1 VLKGRLPPE
10 KDMKREIVQALR
22 SIEREYDD
30 LSLKSRE
37 AEKEVNMLQMKI
49 QEVNNSLFKHNK
61 DTESRKRYIESKL
74 QALKQE
80 SVTIDAYPKLL
91 ESAKDK
97 RDDRKRFVVKTGD
110 CFHTPPP
117 VCLRE
122 FQYILLLH

>member
-61 DTESRKRYIESKL
+61 DTECKHWCI
-74 QALKQE
+74 
-80 SVTIDAYPKLL
+80 I
-91 ESAKDK
+91 
-97 RDDRKRFVVKTGD
+97 
-110 CFHTPPP
+110 
-117 VCLRE
+117 
-122 FQYILLLH
+122 